1 MSTNH
6 RSDCTRIGDQGAK
19 AFLRRT
25 APSLAVL
32 AALAVL
38 LGLRLHAAV
47 SQSLYE
53 SKVEAVLRHSFEEIA
68 GYYLASV
75 RFGAP
80 GAPDA
85 VVALVRGPVP
95 ITAEQVAD
103 AERRLPQPPDGR
115 APHLRVRFV
124 RTLIMTAQGAI
135 ADKESVE

>member
-1 MSTNH
+1 VS
-6 RSDCTRIGDQGAK
+6 

-25 APSLAVL
+25 SPSLAVL

-47 SQSLYE
+47 SRSLYE
-53 SKVEAVLRHSFEEIA
+53 SKVGAALRQSFEPIP

-85 VVALVRGPVP
+85 VVAVVRGPVP
-95 ITAEQVAD
+95 VTAEQVAD
-103 AERRLPQPPDGR
+103 AERRLPPPANGR
-115 APHLRVRFV
+115 VPHLRVRFV
-124 RTLIMTAQGAI
+124 RTLVMTPQGAI
-135 ADKESVE
+135 DDKERGE